1 MNRLLKIMV
10 HAFILLSSAALAKES
25 VTLSVGSAKTFALSE
40 QVDSVFI
47 SNQTVAD
54 YQLIGDDKV
63 VLLGKSEGEASF
75 IIFDQQ
81 GHEMVNQTLLVTQ
94 SYLQL
99 EEQINAQFPHSEIK
113 ISGLGK
119 NVVLSGF
126 ATSNNERDNIYQ
138 MVGELLGKK
147 STNDSEFELQD
158 NSNVLDDM
166 TVDFMAAPR
175 YDGVVNNI
183 EVNTTKQ
190 VNVKLTIAEVS
201 HSFIQDFGIKMG
213 SNGNMGIFVDQLTS
227 FSADDIVSVISAVGS
242 DRIGQVLAEPNLS
255 VISGEQASFLVGG
268 EMPVVT
274 VADGSS
280 NVDYKEFGVRLA
292 LMAKVLRDDKIRL
305 ALSPEVSSLDNT
317 YTSELFD
324 LPAFKTRR
332 AQTTVELGDGQSF
345 VLGGLL
351 NSEER
356 ESLTRIPFIGDIP
369 ILGALFRHTGT
380 ERNKTEL
387 IIVATVNLVKPVK
400 AEQIQLPT
408 MEKTST
414 LKRFLALDGHYDK
427 AQEQWASEVLNAGGF
442 RQ

>member
-1 MNRLLKIMV
+1 MKTITRFSIYCLMLV
-10 HAFILLSSAALAKES
+10 STALQAQGIT
-25 VTLSVGSAKTFALSE
+25 TLSAGGARTLSFKAE
-40 QVDSVFI
+40 VDSVFV
-47 SNQTVAD
+47 SNQKVAD
-54 YQLIGDDKV
+54 YQVIDAHKV

-75 IIFDQQ
+75 IVFDRD
-81 GHEMVNQTLLVTQ
+81 GSELINQTLIVSK
-94 SYLQL
+94 SYHNI
-99 EEQINAQFPHSEIK
+99 EQQIQVQYPYSDVQVNGIGS
-113 ISGLGK
+113 
-119 NVVLSGF
+119 NVVLSGS
-126 ATSNNERDNIYQ
+126 TPSDNERENIYTL
-138 MVGELLGKK
+138 VGELLGKSPRNHDFEMPELDS
-147 STNDSEFELQD
+147 STGDLQ
-158 NSNVLDDM
+158 
-166 TVDFMAAPR
+166 VDFMSRPT
-175 YDGVVNNI
+175 YQGVVNNI
-183 EVNTTKQ
+183 EVTATKQ

-213 SNGNMGIFVDQLTS
+213 SGGDVGIFVDQLTS

-242 DRIGQVLAEPNLS
+242 DKVGQVLAEPNLS

-274 VADGSS
+274 VVDGASD
-280 NVDYKEFGVRLA
+280 VDYKEFGVRLD
-292 LMAKVLRDDKIRL
+292 LMAKVLRDDKIKL

-317 YTSELFD
+317 YTSEVFD

-369 ILGALFRHTGT
+369 VLGALFRHTGT

-400 AEQIQLPT
+400 ANQIQLPT

-414 LKRFLALDGHYDK
+414 LRRFFALDGSYNK
-427 AQEQWASEVLNAGGF
+427 AQDQWAGEVLNAGGF

>member
-1 MNRLLKIMV
+1 MKTITRFSICCLMLVSTVLQAQGIT
-10 HAFILLSSAALAKES
+10 
-25 VTLSVGSAKTFALSE
+25 TLSAGGARTLSFKAE
-40 QVDSVFI
+40 VDSVFV
-47 SNQTVAD
+47 SNQKVAD
-54 YQLIGDDKV
+54 YQVIDAHKV

-75 IIFDQQ
+75 IVFDRD
-81 GHEMVNQTLLVTQ
+81 GSELINQTLIVSK
-94 SYLQL
+94 SYRNI
-99 EEQINAQFPHSEIK
+99 EQQIQVQYPYSDVQVNGIGS
-113 ISGLGK
+113 
-119 NVVLSGF
+119 NVVLSGS
-126 ATSNNERDNIYQ
+126 AVSDNERDNIYTL
-138 MVGELLGKK
+138 VGELLGKSFTNHDFEMPELDS
-147 STNDSEFELQD
+147 STDDLQ
-158 NSNVLDDM
+158 
-166 TVDFMAAPR
+166 VDFMSRPT
-175 YDGVVNNI
+175 YQGVVNNI
-183 EVNTTKQ
+183 EVTATKQ

-213 SNGNMGIFVDQLTS
+213 SGGDVGIFVDQLTS

-242 DRIGQVLAEPNLS
+242 DKVGQVLAEPNLS

-274 VADGSS
+274 VVDGASD
-280 NVDYKEFGVRLA
+280 VDYKEFGVRLD
-292 LMAKVLRDDKIRL
+292 LMAKVLRDDKIKL

-317 YTSELFD
+317 YTSEVFD

-369 ILGALFRHTGT
+369 VLGALFRHTGT

-400 AEQIQLPT
+400 ANQIQLPT

-414 LKRFLALDGHYDK
+414 LRRFFALDGSYNK
-427 AQEQWASEVLNAGGF
+427 AQDQWAGEVLNAGGF

>member
-1 MNRLLKIMV
+1 MKTITRFSIYCLMLV
-10 HAFILLSSAALAKES
+10 STALQAQGIT
-25 VTLSVGSAKTFALSE
+25 TLSAGGARTLSFKAE
-40 QVDSVFI
+40 VDSVFV
-47 SNQTVAD
+47 SNQKVAD
-54 YQLIGDDKV
+54 YQVIDAHKV

-75 IIFDQQ
+75 IVFDRD
-81 GHEMVNQTLLVTQ
+81 GSELINQTLIVSK
-94 SYLQL
+94 SYRNI
-99 EEQINAQFPHSEIK
+99 EQQIQVQYPYSDVQVNGIGS
-113 ISGLGK
+113 
-119 NVVLSGF
+119 NVVLSGI
-126 ATSNNERDNIYQ
+126 APSDNERDNIYTL
-138 MVGELLGKK
+138 VGELLGKSSSNHDFEMPELDS
-147 STNDSEFELQD
+147 STDDLQ
-158 NSNVLDDM
+158 
-166 TVDFMAAPR
+166 VDFMSRPT
-175 YDGVVNNI
+175 YQGVVNNI
-183 EVNTTKQ
+183 EVTATKQ

-213 SNGNMGIFVDQLTS
+213 SGGDVGIFVDQLTS

-242 DRIGQVLAEPNLS
+242 DKVGQVLAEPNLS

-274 VADGSS
+274 VVDGASD
-280 NVDYKEFGVRLA
+280 VDYKEFGVRLD
-292 LMAKVLRDDKIRL
+292 LMAKVLRDDKIKL

-317 YTSELFD
+317 YTSEVFD

-369 ILGALFRHTGT
+369 VLGALFRHTGT

-400 AEQIQLPT
+400 ANQIQLPT
-408 MEKTST
+408 MEKTGT
-414 LKRFLALDGHYDK
+414 LRRFFALDGSYDK
-427 AQEQWASEVLNAGGF
+427 AQDQWAGEVLNAGGF

>member
-1 MNRLLKIMV
+1 MKTITRFSICCLMLVSTVLQAQGI
-10 HAFILLSSAALAKES
+10 S
-25 VTLSVGSAKTFALSE
+25 TLSAGGARTLSFKAE
-40 QVDSVFI
+40 VDSVFV
-47 SNQTVAD
+47 SNQKVAD
-54 YQLIGDDKV
+54 YQVIDAHKV

-75 IIFDQQ
+75 IVFDRDGSELINHTLIVSKSYRNIEQQ
-81 GHEMVNQTLLVTQ
+81 IQVQYPYSDVQVNGIG
-94 SYLQL
+94 S
-99 EEQINAQFPHSEIK
+99 
-113 ISGLGK
+113 
-119 NVVLSGF
+119 NVVLSGS
-126 ATSNNERDNIYQ
+126 AVSDNERDNIYTL
-138 MVGELLGKK
+138 VGELLGKSFTNHDFEMPELDS
-147 STNDSEFELQD
+147 STDDLQ
-158 NSNVLDDM
+158 
-166 TVDFMAAPR
+166 VDFMSRPT
-175 YDGVVNNI
+175 YQGVVNNI
-183 EVNTTKQ
+183 EVTATKQ

-213 SNGNMGIFVDQLTS
+213 SGGDVGIFVDQLTS

-242 DRIGQVLAEPNLS
+242 DKVGQVLAEPNLS

-274 VADGSS
+274 VIDGASD
-280 NVDYKEFGVRLA
+280 VDYKEFGVRLD
-292 LMAKVLRDDKIRL
+292 LMAKVLRDDKIKL

-317 YTSELFD
+317 YTSEVFD

-369 ILGALFRHTGT
+369 VLGALFRHTGT

-400 AEQIQLPT
+400 ANQIQLPT
-408 MEKTST
+408 MEKTGT
-414 LKRFLALDGHYDK
+414 LRRFFALDGSYDK
-427 AQEQWASEVLNAGGF
+427 AQDQWAGEVLNAGGF